1 LGASPPREPLEP
13 EPAPPAERR
22 RPTEKAELSGLI
34 GNLRTRG
41 GAFGTALGVYPSKI
55 TGIIWG
61 VAALWPGLPQLY
73 LQLQV

>member
-34 GNLRTRG
+34 GNLRAQG
-41 GAFGTALGVYPSKI
+41 GAFGTALGEP
-55 TGIIWG
+55 GRLWG